1 MANRERMA
9 KVQILLEDYAGC
21 LKIKFKKVIKKI
33 GISINIDNQ
42 NK

>member
-1 MANRERMA
+1 MA

-33 GISINIDNQ
+33 GIGTLRDA
-42 NK
+42 